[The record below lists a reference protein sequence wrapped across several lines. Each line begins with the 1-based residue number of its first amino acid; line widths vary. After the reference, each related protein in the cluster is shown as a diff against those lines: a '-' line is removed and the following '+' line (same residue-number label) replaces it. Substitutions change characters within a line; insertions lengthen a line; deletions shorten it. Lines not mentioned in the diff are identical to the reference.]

1 MDSVID
7 NMCAGEP
14 DSAPT
19 RSHAVRT
26 NPPLPIESLLAPV
39 AAREHVLW
47 CVCVWMGDGGR
58 GNGAWGS
65 DFEQVD
71 ILFIQVSDG

>member
-26 NPPLPIESLLAPV
+26 NPPLPIESLLDPV
-39 AAREHVLW
+39 NAREHVLW
-47 CVCVWMGDGGR
+47 CVCVWMGDG
-58 GNGAWGS
+58 
-65 DFEQVD
+65 E
-71 ILFIQVSDG
+71 